1 MCCAE
6 NVEAE
11 LQQGA
16 RRGDISYDGNH
27 GIGRAFGGG
36 SSLPAGTWTH
46 AGSRFEQPTIH
57 QPILEGH
64 SGKGSL
70 DIGLVRLRLA

>member
-46 AGSRFEQPTIH
+46 AGVALNNQPSTNQSWRAI
-57 QPILEGH
+57 QVKGAWIL
-64 SGKGSL
+64 
-70 DIGLVRLRLA
+70 DWFA